1 MAFHL
6 PEFVDELVDSS
17 SDPLCQLLAREGSND
32 EAYQTAQYHRSG
44 LVQIVTRATI
54 EQHPEEDDEY
64 EALVVERQKRVIRR
78 NAKKQSIHH

>member
-17 SDPLCQLLAREGSND
+17 SDPLCQLLAREGSNE
-32 EAYQTAQYHRSG
+32 EAYQHAQYHRSG
-44 LVQIVTRATI
+44 LVQIVTRAVI

-64 EALVVERQKRVIRR
+64 EALAIERQKRVIRR
-78 NAKKQSIHH
+78 RRKTIITN